1 MKAMESNSQVIVGL
15 DVGTGNI
22 KVVAGVV
29 NDGQISIVGVSESP
43 TSGMRK
49 GVVSDMTSLSKSI
62 DEALGQV
69 EKATGYEIDTATM
82 NIDGSSIIST
92 KTDGMIAVAGQEIS
106 ADDLHRLEELATI
119 GKIPDNRIIL
129 KVIPHDYIL
138 DGQSG
143 IKDPLGMTG
152 SRLEIKA
159 NVISTLAPHLD
170 GLRKVAS
177 LAEVEPS
184 QVVVSAEAAARAV
197 LTEKQRENGV
207 MLLEMGAATTGIAI
221 YEGGDLQYLAVLPVG
236 ANNVTNDL
244 ALGLQIDPEL
254 AEVVK
259 LTRASAVFSGK
270 TKKVSVKHGKQI
282 YEFDQADIDEIV
294 NMRLKEIF
302 EMIDAKLHES
312 GYAGKLPSGVVLT
325 GGGAKLAGIDNYSKN
340 ALGLVTHI
348 ANCQHQFRGLSDKI
362 NDSAYMTAVGLM
374 LYDLE
379 AYHTGRTT
387 EPKHSGGLFSGLK
400 KLFKK

>member
-1 MKAMESNSQVIVGL
+1 MKTMENDSKVIVGL
-15 DVGTGNI
+15 DVGTSSI
-22 KVVAGVV
+22 KVLAGVV
-29 NDGQISIVGVSESP
+29 KDGQISIVGISETP

-49 GVVSDMTSLSKSI
+49 GVVSDMASLSKSI

-69 EKATGYEIDTATM
+69 EKTTGYEINTATV
-82 NIDGSSIIST
+82 NINGSSIIST
-92 KTDGMIAVAGQEIS
+92 KTDGMIVVAGQEINP
-106 ADDLHRLEELATI
+106 DDLRRLEELATI
-119 GKIPDNRIIL
+119 GKIPDNRVIL

-138 DGQSG
+138 DGQAG

-159 NVISTLAPHLD
+159 NVISTLTPHLD
-170 GLRKVAS
+170 GLRRVAS
-177 LAEVEPS
+177 LAEVTPS
-184 QVVVSAEAAARAV
+184 RVVVSSEASARAV
-197 LTEKQRENGV
+197 LNEKQCENGV
-207 MLLEMGAATTGIAI
+207 MLLELGASTTGIAI

-259 LTRASAVFSGK
+259 LTRASAVFSDK
-270 TKKVSVKHGKQI
+270 TKKVSVKHNKQT

-294 NMRLKEIF
+294 DMRLKEIF
-302 EMIDAKLHES
+302 EMVNDKLHES

-325 GGGAKLAGIDNYSKN
+325 GGGAKLAGIDNYVKN

-362 NDSAYMTAVGLM
+362 TGPEYMTAVGLM
-374 LYDLE
+374 LYGLE
-379 AYHTGRTT
+379 AYNADQIT
-387 EPKHSGGLFSGLK
+387 EPKASGDLFGGLK